1 MRFLQSLFGGILGSA
16 LGLGAYYAINQT
28 MQRPVP
34 WTVLIIGLLAG
45 LGVRLICG
53 RNRSGLTGIVAATTA
68 LTALLGFNYSVIAL
82 AQQGAGPVIAE
93 HVNFD
98 EEGRPI
104 HAEEEEEEES
114 LESDTDEETS
124 AEPEPTATVPVPLSD
139 GKPIQVADVFSQPN
153 MAMAQSSPMELAALA
168 ITGLLAYLLGRGS
181 GKPAAAASVQQAETD
196 AAPAT

>member
-104 HAEEEEEEES
+104 HAEEEES
-114 LESDTDEETS
+114 LESDTDEETA

-139 GKPIQVADVFSQPN
+139 GEPIQVADVFSQPN

-181 GKPAAAASVQQAETD
+181 GKPAAASVQQAETD